1 MIEILNGFTDK
12 ELLKM
17 LAEHYQLFALEYADE
32 DTLYAEYDFR
42 SAVLGILQTRLQQEY
57 DKRNAELGN

>member
-1 MIEILNGFTDK
+1 MIEILNGFTDQ

-17 LAEHYQLFALEYADE
+17 LAKHYQLFALEYADE

-42 SAVLGILQTRLQQEY
+42 SAVLSILQTRLQQEH

>member
-12 ELLKM
+12 ALLKM
-17 LAEHYQLFALEYADE
+17 LVEHYDLFALEYANE
-32 DTLYAEYDFR
+32 DSLYVEYDFR
-42 SAVLGILQTRLQQEY
+42 SVVLSILQTRLQQEY

>member
-1 MIEILNGFTDK
+1 MIEILNGFTDE

-17 LAEHYQLFALEYADE
+17 LAEHYYLFALEYADE
-32 DTLYAEYDFR
+32 DTLYVEYDFR
-42 SAVLGILQTRLQQEY
+42 SAVLSILQTRLQQEY

>member
-12 ELLKM
+12 ELIQM
-17 LAEHYQLFALEYADE
+17 LAEHYDLFALEYADE

-42 SAVLGILQTRLQQEY
+42 SVVLNILQIRLQQEY

>member
-1 MIEILNGFTDK
+1 VFEILNGFTDK

-42 SAVLGILQTRLQQEY
+42 SAVLSILQTRLQQEH

>member
-1 MIEILNGFTDK
+1 MIEILNGFTDQ

-17 LAEHYQLFALEYADE
+17 LAEHYRLFALEYADE
-32 DTLYAEYDFR
+32 DTLYVEYDFR
-42 SAVLGILQTRLQQEY
+42 SAVLSILQTRLQQEH

>member
-1 MIEILNGFTDK
+1 MFEILNGFTTK

-42 SAVLGILQTRLQQEY
+42 SVALSILQTRLQQEY
-57 DKRNAELGN
+57 DKKNAELGN